1 MLELIAVLA
10 VFAALVPLSYIVE
23 ALRKAPATPT
33 SVSWAPDLPVRW
45 VTVDGVR
52 LRYVVAGSGPTL
64 VLIHTL
70 RTQLDLFQRIIPE
83 LAGRYRVYAL
93 DLPGHGYSDIPA
105 AEYTAEFF
113 IDKAAGFL
121 RELGIEN
128 AVLVGE
134 SIGATTALGL
144 AARRDRRVRAAVAIN
159 AYDYDRGRG
168 TKRASAVGRLIF
180 SLNDV
185 PVLGATVTRLRMYP
199 IIKAVL
205 DGGLRR
211 LRSMPGPL
219 AREIYAVGN
228 RPGHYQAFMSLV
240 HHWPTWEAVRDG
252 YGGIDRPVLL
262 LYGDH
267 DWSRPDERAETARR
281 IPGAEV
287 RTVNDA
293 GHFLSIDAPEEAIRH
308 LIEFVDRLPAGPVAE
323 RHSS

>member
-1 MLELIAVLA
+1 MLEVIALA
-10 VFAALVPLSYIVE
+10 FLALVPLSYIVE
-23 ALRKAPATPT
+23 ALRKAPGTPT
-33 SVSWAPDLPVRW
+33 SVPWAPDVPVRW

-64 VLIHTL
+64 VLVHTL

-93 DLPGHGYSDIPA
+93 DLPAHGHSDIPA
-105 AEYTAEFF
+105 ADHTAELF
-113 IDKAAGFL
+113 IEKVAGFL
-121 RELGIEN
+121 RELSIEN

-134 SIGATTALGL
+134 SIGATTALAL
-144 AARRDRRVRAAVAIN
+144 AARRDPRVRAVVAIST
-159 AYDYDRGRG
+159 YDYDRGRG
-168 TKRASAVGRLIF
+168 AKRASAIGRLIF

-185 PVLGATVTRLRMYP
+185 PVLGATVTRLRQYP

-205 DGGLRR
+205 EGGLHR
-211 LRSMPGPL
+211 LDAMPGPL
-219 AREIYAVGN
+219 AREIYEVGN
-228 RPGHYQAFMSLV
+228 RPGHYRAFMSLV
-240 HHWPTWEAVRDG
+240 HHWPTWEAVRER

-287 RTVNDA
+287 RTVKDG
-293 GHFLSIDAPEEAIRH
+293 GHFLSLDAPAETIGH
-308 LIEFVDRLPAGPVAE
+308 VVEFVDRLPAIRVAE
-323 RHSS
+323 RFSG